1 MLLLN
6 STHSSR
12 EPDAAVSEGV
22 NAIIHAAPRTELK
35 GAFEATSKSTVLN
48 FNIGHIELHVLRDLL
63 MHKYGRDYSAAVME
77 NKDGV
82 VSERVRPRTVFILP
96 HHALPQSLK
105 RFEAFNFEF
114 PSSYTALHDG

>member
-1 MLLLN
+1 MLLLLN
-6 STHSSR
+6 PAYSSR

-35 GAFEATSKSTVLN
+35 GAFEAKSTVLS

-82 VSERVRPRTVFILP
+82 VSKRVRPRTVFILP
-96 HHALPQSLK
+96 HHALPRSLK
-105 RFEAFNFEF
+105 RHRAFNFEF
-114 PSSYTALHDG
+114 PSNYTALHDG